1 MNGLVLN
8 KNKEY
13 EEEIL
18 LVADYWLGCYHLR
31 V

>member
-18 LVADYWLGCYHLR
+18 LVNDYWIDCYHLR